1 MTERELFLR
10 PETTEAPDPFEEVPP
25 TCRAADFLKV
35 LHLFDPDLE
44 VSLYTKLEGQRV
56 DRVGR
61 ALCRQSQES
70 DDEGV
75 EPSTYCSGCGSDG
88 CWMGAD
94 RCRRQRKAERLRALV
109 DRLVEKCEARVTKE
123 FTDLASGS
131 PSDAKVGDYT
141 LEEAKQRIAEFK
153 QNANRQLALMTLQRS
168 KRAVEVKRLKWRAGV
183 YEVPGEG
190 LPIWSFDDVR
200 DYAVE
205 QVRLIEDWT
214 GERIASEDVDDSR
227 IANECA
233 LRPNPKP
240 GSESLVRQ
248 CEYSKAAAILVKTI
262 ELVRL
267 REGSEVAL
275 SSTALWLVPS
285 LLEEYLKLRR
295 PKHPFCLLPTRWSPP
310 SRPPSGSTG
319 LSTST

>member
-1 MTERELFLR
+1 
-10 PETTEAPDPFEEVPP
+10 
-25 TCRAADFLKV
+25 
-35 LHLFDPDLE
+35 
-44 VSLYTKLEGQRV
+44 
-56 DRVGR
+56 
-61 ALCRQSQES
+61 
-70 DDEGV
+70 
-75 EPSTYCSGCGSDG
+75 
-88 CWMGAD
+88 MGAD

-227 IANECA
+227 IDQRV
-233 LRPNPKP
+233 RPA
-240 GSESLVRQ
+240 SEAEAGLGVAGQAVRVQ
-248 CEYSKAAAILVKTI
+248 QGG
-262 ELVRL
+262 RDP
-267 REGSEVAL
+267 SENDGA
-275 SSTALWLVPS
+275 
-285 LLEEYLKLRR
+285 
-295 PKHPFCLLPTRWSPP
+295 
-310 SRPPSGSTG
+310 G
-319 LSTST
+319 